1 LESFENFYNF
11 GFEGILSPDY
21 LSNYFQSNSLL
32 NDINSWYIPFY
43 RENIDKNDVETDSQ
57 EKIKIISLN
66 MEGYIRNDEINEFI
80 TEKLKRESP
89 ELIRKSL
96 ILTLFKL
103 KHQKKQTKTKE
114 EAPLV
119 KISMIVQDSSRNNP
133 PQDENELLKHK
144 LSIIKS
150 IGLWNSLK
158 IAKKEFVKNLN
169 KLPEKYHP
177 TLAHFLECEI
187 MKHEKFPTHKKF
199 ESLLDNINTTLEEK
213 CLLLMKRNDFLTS
226 VDKFSDNYDFWCSN
240 ARRAAK
246 FPELTEEEIQQEV
259 KQKN

>member
-21 LSNYFQSNSLL
+21 LSNYFQSLSLL

-43 RENIDKNDVETDSQ
+43 RDIIDKNDVETDQ

-80 TEKLKRESP
+80 TEQLKRESP

-114 EAPLV
+114 EALLV
-119 KISMIVQDSSRNNP
+119 KISKIVQDSSRNIL

-158 IAKKEFVKNLN
+158 IAKKEFVKYLN
-169 KLPEKYHP
+169 KLPEKYHS

-187 MKHEKFPTHKKF
+187 MQHEKFPPHKKF